1 MLILVQVTFEN
12 SVRRGWLHGGARK
25 VKKEALERLN
35 SSGWDDLRP
44 ALRMTI
50 RYAII
55 WVMAPAVNLSGL
67 VGGL

>member
-25 VKKEALERLN
+25 VKKEALDRLN

-50 RYAII
+50 RYVIF
-55 WVMAPAVNLSGL
+55 
-67 VGGL
+67 